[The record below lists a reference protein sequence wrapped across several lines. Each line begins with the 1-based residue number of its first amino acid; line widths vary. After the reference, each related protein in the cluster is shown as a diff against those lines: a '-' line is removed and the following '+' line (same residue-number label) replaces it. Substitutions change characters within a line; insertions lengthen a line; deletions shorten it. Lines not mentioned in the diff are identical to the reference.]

1 MVTDVDLS
9 GFGARLDALGAD
21 QLRAGGSVKWTTHPD
36 AIGAFVAEMDFGLA
50 RPIAAALHEAV
61 DAGRTGYLPS
71 ALADGLRSATADWC
85 ADRFGWAIEPAAVQ
99 PVGDV
104 IAAFELMLR
113 HYSDPAAP
121 VIVPTPAYMPFLV
134 VPPMLGRRVIQ
145 VPSLE
150 TDGDYALD
158 LDGIAAAFEQ
168 GADVLVLC
176 NPWNPVGR
184 VLTRDELLAVADVV
198 EQHGGRVFSDE
209 IHAPLVFAP
218 HRHVPYASVSEAAA
232 RHSVTALSA
241 SKAFNLPGLKCAQ
254 VVFTNEADRGR
265 FGDVGLFAGHGA
277 SVFGVIANTA
287 AYRAGGPWLDDALG
301 YLDGNRRRFGELLA
315 ERIPHLG
322 HRQPEGTYI
331 AWLDA
336 RGLGLGDAPAE
347 VLLERAGVALTD
359 GAACGAP
366 GFLRCILAT
375 PRPVL
380 EQLVDRLATAVG

>member
-1 MVTDVDLS
+1 MGVS
-9 GFGARLDALGAD
+9 GFAARVDALDVAA
-21 QLRAGGSVKWTTHPD
+21 LRAGGSVKWTAHPE

-50 RPIAAALHEAV
+50 PAIDRALHDAV
-61 DAGRTGYLPS
+61 DAGVTGYLPT

-113 HYSDPAAP
+113 HYSDPSAP
-121 VIVPTPAYMPFLV
+121 VIVPTPAYMPFLI
-134 VPPMLGRRVIQ
+134 VPPKLGRRVIE
-145 VPSLE
+145 VPSIE
-150 TDGDYALD
+150 TDGHYALD

-198 EQHGGRVFSDE
+198 ERHGGRVFSDE

-218 HRHVPYASVSEAAA
+218 HRHVPYASVSDAAA
-232 RHSVTALSA
+232 RHSITAISA

-254 VVFTNEADRGR
+254 VVLTSEADAAR
-265 FGDVGLFAGHGA
+265 FADVGFFAGHGA
-277 SVFGVIANTA
+277 SGLGVIANTV
-287 AYRAGGPWLDDALG
+287 AYREGGPWLGEVLE
-301 YLDGNRRRFGELLA
+301 YLDGNRQRFGELVA
-315 ERIPHLG
+315 ERIPRLG
-322 HRQPEGTYI
+322 YREPEGTYI

-336 RGLGLGDAPAE
+336 RPLDLGEQPADA
-347 VLLERAGVALTD
+347 VLERAGVALTD
-359 GAACGAP
+359 GSACGTP

-380 EQLVDRLATAVG
+380 EELVDRMATAFA